1 MATNITY
8 NGVTIRDVLTEDIDY
23 SNENDKTGVDPI
35 FTRVK
40 LSFHCVL
47 HDLPQ
52 ATLGVSHDDN
62 IAANLNSV
70 VRKLM
75 EPRKRFT
82 MTIGGRTLFDV
93 QPAHSKLEGPL
104 NGRDVNNGPKPSVK
118 VLKII
123 GDRSSRVQFSIE
135 LAIPNC
141 GSTGAGYLNLR
152 YWIADDIDGNWRTTR
167 FYRGRL
173 RVASKAVTP
182 HAFRNVV
189 MPSLVAGF
197 RRDAISLRE
206 SDDGLELDFE
216 IRDIEQYASAPFPA
230 TKWRGNH
237 MVVSPYDGSALCES
251 EVRVELEGPNSVHKT
266 RLIALA
272 ANIIEKK
279 LHYLSRRFARE
290 GEHRIL
296 PIYIAFNEDLAE
308 NKIDAVARIRHTGD
322 NYAFAVE
329 LASLGNFLP
338 PDVNA
343 ATGPGGQFVYYDP
356 YKSPTP
362 VPTAS
367 LAGIFLSLVQT
378 PCAPAQMPQVQTG
391 QLQHPSYG
399 GQALGPAISVTY
411 GPLPPWPANQSQSH
425 KKAIYTRYSAKS
437 SVSVRGGQ
445 IALPVAA
452 TVRKGITAQRTVAL
466 VQLHQGVAHRVVEV
480 DAERV
485 GEWPQ
490 LPKPIDYTD
499 ENGIEHTVL
508 DHDIDPEA
516 PTLAGD
522 AVTNMFRASMR
533 IEYAMSRPPR
543 AGESLPVG
551 NLPYR
556 TPDTGASP
564 TNKIP
569 YPYFEDPKG
578 IVAA

>member
-8 NGVTIRDVLTEDIDY
+8 NGVTIRDVLTEDVDY
-23 SNENDKTGVDPI
+23 TNENDKTGVDPI
-35 FTRVK
+35 FTRVR

-52 ATLGVSHDDN
+52 ATLGVSHGSN
-62 IAANLNSV
+62 IAANLNSL

-75 EPRKRFT
+75 LPRQRFT

-118 VLKII
+118 VLKIL
-123 GDRSSRVQFSIE
+123 GDRTARIRFSIE

-141 GSTGAGYLNLR
+141 GSAGAGYLNLR

-167 FYRGRL
+167 IYRGRL

-251 EVRVELEGPNSVHKT
+251 ELRVELEGPNSVHKT
-266 RLIALA
+266 RLVALA
-272 ANIIEKK
+272 ASIINKK
-279 LHYLSRRFARE
+279 LHYLERRAS
-290 GEHRIL
+290 IM

-308 NKIDAVARIRHTGD
+308 NKVDAVARIRHIGE
-322 NYAFAVE
+322 YWAYAVE
-329 LASLGNFLP
+329 LGNLGNFLP

-343 ATGPGGQFVYYDP
+343 ATGPGGQFIYYDP
-356 YKSPTP
+356 YRSPTP

-367 LAGIFLSLVQT
+367 LAGIFLSFVQT

-399 GQALGPAISVTY
+399 GQALGPAISITY
-411 GPLPPWPANQSQSH
+411 GPLPAWQPNISQSH
-425 KKAIYTRYSAKS
+425 KKAAYATYRAQSQIEVT
-437 SVSVRGGQ
+437 GGQ
-445 IALPVAA
+445 LALPVARQA
-452 TVRKGITAQRTVAL
+452 AAKLQDTVAL
-466 VQLHQGVAHRVVEV
+466 VTLHPGVARRTVII
-480 DAERV
+480 DAERIA
-485 GEWPQ
+485 EWPQ
-490 LPKPIDYTD
+490 LPKPIDFSD
-499 ENGIEHTVL
+499 ENGIKHTVL
-508 DHDIDPEA
+508 DHDVEPEA
-516 PTLAGD
+516 PPLAGD
-522 AVTNMFRASMR
+522 VRTNIFKASMT
-533 IEYAMSRPPR
+533 IIYAMSRPPR

-556 TPDTGASP
+556 TPEGGASP

-578 IVAA
+578 LIAS